1 MTNEQQNVFLQLFNH
16 GQNTGKKVTIEQ
28 AYQEM
33 RAALK
38 PDKSKLFSTNEYL
51 TKNQIRSLLGRLTKS
66 QATKQRNEWVN
77 SNDNDSTSTTSDD
90 DAAASY
96 FEIEKEQESENMKA
110 EEVDHILNSYS
121 DNEYN
126 SDQTE

>member
-1 MTNEQQNVFLQLFNH
+1 MTNEQQNFFLQLFNH